1 MVDGSFVMVVEF
13 FEILYK
19 IVDSLR
25 IEKLISGSASLSINI
40 GDDVPFLSLA
50 KALYYQWPL
59 DIAASLYRSHLSY
72 AGSPHTSA
80 ESRCAEWYRC
90 QLSEQN

>member
-1 MVDGSFVMVVEF
+1 MVDGSFVMVMEL

-25 IEKLISGSASLSINI
+25 IEKLICSSAGLSIDI

-59 DIAASLYRSHLSY
+59 DIAALLYHSHLSY
-72 AGSPHTSA
+72 AGNPHTSA
-80 ESRCAEWYRC
+80 ESRCAEWYQC